1 MLLLTR
7 KPNQSIHIGDDIVVV
22 IIDIKGGQV
31 KLGVEAPKETKVW
44 RNEIYARIQKENER
58 KVLRALERDLGA
70 AST

>member
-7 KPNQSIHIGDDIVVV
+7 KPNQSIHIGDNIVVV